1 MNLHAHILNISSTL
15 PLDELRVRLHPSI
28 RLTDGVEPVD
38 AETIEILITGFPKRE
53 QIDACPQ
60 ARALIV
66 PFAGVPAETRAL
78 LAEYPNISLHS
89 LHYNVVPTAE
99 MAVALLLAAA
109 KVIVPLD
116 RELRHNN
123 WQGRYGVTSATVLD
137 GKTALILGYGQI
149 GRRIAPVC
157 QALGMRVIGVK
168 RNPPENS
175 LENGVEVHPIA
186 DLHGLLPASDALIV
200 VLPETPETVGLIGAN
215 ELALLRAGAV
225 VVNVGRGSTI
235 DEEALY
241 RALTEGVIRSAGID
255 VWYTYPPNAEA
266 RSNTAPSRFP
276 FHQLDNVVMSPHRAG
291 WLSEAEHDRMAL
303 LADLL
308 NAAAEGKPIPS
319 RVDKMLGY

>member
-1 MNLHAHILNISSTL
+1 MSLHAHILNISSTL

-28 RLTDGVEPVD
+28 RLTDGAEP
-38 AETIEILITGFPKRE
+38 AEPETIDVLISGFPTRQ
-53 QIDACPQ
+53 QIDGCPNVQ
-60 ARALIV
+60 ALIV
-66 PFAGVPAETRAL
+66 PFAGVPSETRSL
-78 LAEYPNISLHS
+78 LAEYPHISLHN

-116 RELRHNN
+116 RDLRHNN

-157 QALGMRVIGVK
+157 QALGMRVIGVR
-168 RNPPENS
+168 RNLPEDPF
-175 LENGVEVHPIA
+175 ENGVGVHPIG
-186 DLHGLLPASDALIV
+186 DLCSLLPACDALIV
-200 VLPETPETVGLIGAN
+200 VLPETPETVGLIGAS

-241 RALTEGVIRSAGID
+241 HALVNGVIRSAGID
-255 VWYTYPPNAEA
+255 VWYTYPPNTEA
-266 RSNTAPSRFP
+266 RGNTAPSRFP
-276 FHQLDNVVMSPHRAG
+276 FHELDNVVMSPHRAG
-291 WLSEAEHDRMAL
+291 WLSEAEHDRMTL

-319 RVDKMLGY
+319 RVDKTLGY